1 MYVVSAGLPSAAHPP
16 QLHRNECRISN
27 GWARAAAISCSFFLI
42 NYCSE
47 ESIRC
52 VIKYTLNFEP
62 VVVNE

>member
-1 MYVVSAGLPSAAHPP
+1 MPGL
-16 QLHRNECRISN
+16 EWI
-27 GWARAAAISCSFFLI
+27 GARRDIVLFLLI